1 VIEEASVPTYI
12 IGTVNKILRPNTRT
26 NPTDQLRPGLL
37 EPVPLVALDVAERPL
52 FIGID
57 IGGTSIKIGLV
68 DMRGRTLAYRSVAT
82 EPREGYSAALE
93 RMYAAIGNIIDTL
106 GLTLHDVKRIGM
118 GIPGMINAKGGELL
132 GAHNLPT
139 WDNTPV
145 AALLEDHIGIPVTLV
160 NDANAAA
167 YGEFWIGRGRD
178 HHSLAMVTLGTGVG
192 GGIVV
197 DDHLIGG
204 AHDFGGEVGHLII
217 NASDDS
223 RWCGCGQRGHLEAYC
238 SATAVKNR
246 LNEALDAGSESS
258 LRKLLNEGHELTP
271 LDVAA
276 AAAAGDP
283 LSYELVMETARY
295 LGIGI
300 TNILH
305 MIDPEILLIGGA
317 MTFGGDEQ
325 PLGRDFINAV
335 RHEVRRR
342 AMPIQSK
349 HTVIEFATLGGAAG
363 FIGAAGIARV
373 EERKAAAV

>member
-1 VIEEASVPTYI
+1 MPEVDLAQAV
-12 IGTVNKILRPNTRT
+12 
-26 NPTDQLRPGLL
+26 
-37 EPVPLVALDVAERPL
+37 RPL
-52 FIGID
+52 FLGID

-68 DMRGRTLAYRSVAT
+68 DMAGQTLAYRTVAT
-82 EPREGYSAALE
+82 DPRHGYAAALE
-93 RMYAAIGNIIDTL
+93 RMDAAIGSIIEAL
-106 GLTLHDVKRIGM
+106 GLKPHDVKRIGM
-118 GIPGMINAKGGELL
+118 GIPGMINAKCGDLYA
-132 GAHNLPT
+132 AHNLPT

-145 AALLEDHIGIPVTLV
+145 AVLLKEHIGIPVTLV

-167 YGEFWIGRGRD
+167 YGEFWIGRGRE

-197 DDHLIGG
+197 DDQLIGG

-217 NASDDS
+217 NANDDS
-223 RWCGCGQRGHLEAYC
+223 RLCGCGQRGHLEAYC

-246 LNEALDAGSESS
+246 VNEALDAGSESS
-258 LRKLLNEGHELTP
+258 LRSLRHNGHEVTP

-283 LSYELVMETARY
+283 LAHELVMETARY
-295 LGIGI
+295 LGIGV

-325 PLGRDFINAV
+325 PLGREFINAV
-335 RHEVRRR
+335 RNEVRRR
-342 AMPIQSK
+342 AMPIQAK
-349 HTVIEFATLGGAAG
+349 NAVIEFATLGGAAG
-363 FIGAAGIARV
+363 YIGAAGIARM
-373 EERKAAAV
+373 EERKVAPV

>member
-1 VIEEASVPTYI
+1 MLAVYRVGVAVP
-12 IGTVNKILRPNTRT
+12 
-26 NPTDQLRPGLL
+26 
-37 EPVPLVALDVAERPL
+37 
-52 FIGID
+52 
-57 IGGTSIKIGLV
+57 GLV
-68 DMRGRTLAYRSVAT
+68 DRSAKKVAF
-82 EPREGYSAALE
+82 SA
-93 RMYAAIGNIIDTL
+93 
-106 GLTLHDVKRIGM
+106 H
-118 GIPGMINAKGGELL
+118 IPEHSGKDLGGEIEM
-132 GAHNLPT
+132 AT
-139 WDNTPV
+139 
-145 AALLEDHIGIPVTLV
+145 GIKTFVE

-167 YGEFWIGRGRD
+167 YGEFWIGRGRA
-178 HHSLAMVTLGTGVG
+178 HHSLALVTLGTGVG

-238 SATAVKNR
+238 SATAVKSR
-246 LNEALDAGSESS
+246 LNEALEAGSEST
-258 LRKLLNEGHELTP
+258 LRKLLNDGQEITP

-295 LGIGI
+295 LGIGV

-305 MIDPEILLIGGA
+305 MIDPEILLLGGA
-317 MTFGGDEQ
+317 MTFGGNEH
-325 PLGRDFINAV
+325 PLGREFINAV

-349 HTVIEFATLGGAAG
+349 HAMIEFATLGGAAG
-363 FIGAAGIARV
+363 YIGAAGIARLA
-373 EERKAAAV
+373 ERKLAKAV

>member
-1 VIEEASVPTYI
+1 V
-12 IGTVNKILRPNTRT
+12 
-26 NPTDQLRPGLL
+26 
-37 EPVPLVALDVAERPL
+37 VALAQAERPL
-52 FIGID
+52 FTGID

-68 DMRGRTLAYRSVAT
+68 DMAGRTLAYRTVAT
-82 EPREGYSAALE
+82 EPRAGYAAALQRMYSA
-93 RMYAAIGNIIDTL
+93 IGGIIDAL
-106 GLTLHDVKRIGM
+106 GLTLHDIKRIGM
-118 GIPGMINAKGGELL
+118 GIPGMINAKHGELY

-145 AALLEDHIGIPVTLV
+145 AVLLEEHIGIPVTLV

-167 YGEFWIGRGRD
+167 YGEFWIGRGRE
-178 HHSLAMVTLGTGVG
+178 HHSLALVTLGTGVG

-197 DDHLIGG
+197 DDQLIGG

-217 NASDDS
+217 NANDDS

-246 LNEALDAGSESS
+246 LNEALEAGSESS
-258 LRKLLNEGHELTP
+258 LRQLRNNGHEVTP

-276 AAAAGDP
+276 AASAGDP
-283 LSYELVMETARY
+283 LAHELVMETARY
-295 LGIGI
+295 LGIGV

-325 PLGRDFINAV
+325 PLGREFINAV

-349 HTVIEFATLGGAAG
+349 HAVIEFATLGGAAG
-363 FIGAAGIARV
+363 YIGAAGIARMA
-373 EERKAAAV
+373 ERKVAQT

>member
-1 VIEEASVPTYI
+1 M
-12 IGTVNKILRPNTRT
+12 
-26 NPTDQLRPGLL
+26 
-37 EPVPLVALDVAERPL
+37 VALPQAERPL
-52 FIGID
+52 FVGVD

-68 DMRGRTLAYRSVAT
+68 DSAGRTLAYRTVIT
-82 EPREGYSAALE
+82 EPRQGYPAALE
-93 RMYAAIGNIIDTL
+93 RMYAAIGSIIDSL

-118 GIPGMINAKGGELL
+118 GIPGMINAKAGELI

-145 AALLEDHIGIPVTLV
+145 AALLEEHIGIPVTLV

-178 HHSLAMVTLGTGVG
+178 HHSLVLVTLGTGVG

-204 AHDFGGEVGHLII
+204 AHDFGGEIGHLII
-217 NASDDS
+217 NASDDA

-246 LNEALDAGSESS
+246 LHEALEAGSEST
-258 LRKLLNEGHELTP
+258 LRQLQTDGHELTP

-295 LGIGI
+295 LGIGA

-305 MIDPEILLIGGA
+305 TIDPEILLIGGA

-325 PLGRDFINAV
+325 PLGREFINAV
-335 RHEVRRR
+335 RHEIRRR
-342 AMPIQSK
+342 AMPIQAK
-349 HTVIEFATLGGAAG
+349 HAVIDFATLGGAAG
-363 FIGAAGIARV
+363 YIGAAGIARMT
-373 EERKAAAV
+373 ERKAAQA

>member
-1 VIEEASVPTYI
+1 M
-12 IGTVNKILRPNTRT
+12 
-26 NPTDQLRPGLL
+26 
-37 EPVPLVALDVAERPL
+37 VALAQAEHPL
-52 FIGID
+52 FVGVD

-68 DMRGRTLAYRSVAT
+68 DMAGRTLAYRTVVT
-82 EPREGYSAALE
+82 EPRSGYSAALQ
-93 RMYAAIGNIIDTL
+93 RMYTAIGSMIDAL
-106 GLTLHDVKRIGM
+106 GLTLHDIKRIGM
-118 GIPGMINAKGGELL
+118 GIPGMINAKAGELI

-139 WDNTPV
+139 WDNTSV
-145 AALLEDHIGIPVTLV
+145 AMLLENHIGIPVTLV

-167 YGEFWIGRGRD
+167 YGEFWIGRGRE

-197 DDHLIGG
+197 DEQLIGG
-204 AHDFGGEVGHLII
+204 AHDFGGEIGHLII

-246 LNEALDAGSESS
+246 LNEALEAGSESS
-258 LRKLLNEGHELTP
+258 LRQLRNDGHELTP

-295 LGIGI
+295 LGIGV

-305 MIDPEILLIGGA
+305 TIDPEILLVGGA

-325 PLGRDFINAV
+325 PLGREFINAV

-342 AMPIQSK
+342 AMPIQAK
-349 HTVIEFATLGGAAG
+349 HAVIEFATLGGAAG
-363 FIGAAGIARV
+363 YIGAAGIARMT
-373 EERKAAAV
+373 ERKAAHA

>member
-1 VIEEASVPTYI
+1 
-12 IGTVNKILRPNTRT
+12 
-26 NPTDQLRPGLL
+26 L
-37 EPVPLVALDVAERPL
+37 EPVPIAALTDAERP
-52 FIGID
+52 FFVGID

-68 DMRGRTLAYRSVAT
+68 DTVGRTLAYRTVPT
-82 EPREGYSAALE
+82 DPRDGYPAALQ
-93 RMYAAIGNIIDTL
+93 RMYAAIGSIIDML

-118 GIPGMINAKGGELL
+118 GIPGMISAKTGELF

-145 AALLEDHIGIPVTLV
+145 AALLEEHIGIPVTLV

-197 DDHLIGG
+197 DDQLIGG

-246 LNEALDAGSESS
+246 LNEALEAGSESS
-258 LRKLLNEGHELTP
+258 LRKLRNEGHELTP

-325 PLGRDFINAV
+325 PLGRDFINMV

-349 HTVIEFATLGGAAG
+349 HAVIEFATLGGAAG
-363 FIGAAGIARV
+363 YIGAAGIARL
-373 EERKAAAV
+373 EERKVAAG

>member
-1 VIEEASVPTYI
+1 M
-12 IGTVNKILRPNTRT
+12 
-26 NPTDQLRPGLL
+26 
-37 EPVPLVALDVAERPL
+37 VALAQAERPL

-68 DMRGRTLAYRSVAT
+68 DMLGRTLAYRTVVT
-82 EPREGYSAALE
+82 EPRAGYPAALE
-93 RMYAAIGNIIDTL
+93 RMYAAIGDIIDTL

-118 GIPGMINAKGGELL
+118 GIPGMINAKSGELY

-139 WDNTPV
+139 WDNTLV
-145 AALLEDHIGIPVTLV
+145 AVLLEEHIGIPVTLA

-167 YGEFWIGRGRD
+167 YGEFWIGRGRE

-197 DDHLIGG
+197 DDQLIGG

-246 LNEALDAGSESS
+246 LNEALEAGSESS
-258 LRKLLNEGHELTP
+258 LRQLRNNGHEVTP

-295 LGIGI
+295 LGIGV

-325 PLGRDFINAV
+325 PLGREFINAV

-349 HTVIEFATLGGAAG
+349 HAVIEFATLGGAAG
-363 FIGAAGIARV
+363 YIGAAGIARM
-373 EERKAAAV
+373 EERKVTAV